1 VEVACLRFERNW
13 KVVNRFMPN
22 SQNSEY
28 FISVVSPVYNAEA
41 ILPDLVDQ
49 IRKTVK
55 PLNKD
60 FEILLVEDGSPDKS
74 WEQIEQ
80 LCLQFPEI
88 KGIRLSRNFGQHHA
102 ISAGLTLA
110 KGEWVV
116 VMDCD
121 LQDQPSEI
129 PKLLSKAREGYDVV
143 LARRVLRQDGFF
155 KKLSSGI
162 FYFLLSWLTGMKHDP
177 TIANFGIY
185 SRKVIDAINSM
196 PESIRYFPT
205 MVRWVGFQTTSIS
218 VEHAKRKKGKTS
230 YNFKRLLNLAL
241 DICLAYSDKPL
252 RLVVGTGFIIS
263 FLGFIFAVITI
274 MQALRGEIL
283 VLGYASLI
291 VSLWLLFGLVIFI
304 IGVVGLYVGKCFEGT
319 KRRPSFVVMQKIGD
333 CSRGKTK

>member
-1 VEVACLRFERNW
+1 
-13 KVVNRFMPN
+13 MPN
-22 SQNSEY
+22 FQNSEY
-28 FISVVSPVYNAEA
+28 FISVVSPVYNAKA
-41 ILPDLVDQ
+41 ILADLVDQ
-49 IRKTVK
+49 LTKVIK

-60 FEILLVEDGSPDKS
+60 FEILLIEDGSKDKS
-74 WEQIEQ
+74 WEEIEK
-80 LCLQFPEI
+80 LCLQYPEI

-129 PKLLSKAREGYDVV
+129 TNLLSKAREGYDVV

-155 KKLSSGI
+155 KKLSSSI
-162 FYFLLSWLTGMKHDP
+162 FYFVLSWLTGMKHDP

-252 RLVVGTGFIIS
+252 RLVIGAGFLIS
-263 FLGFIFAVITI
+263 ILGFIFAVIMI
-274 MQALRGEIL
+274 VQALRGEIL

-291 VSLWLLFGLVIFI
+291 VSIWLLSGLVIFI
-304 IGVVGLYVGKCFEGT
+304 TGVVGLYVGKCFEGI
-319 KRRPSFVVMQKIGD
+319 KRRPSFIISEKIGKQD
-333 CSRGKTK
+333 

>member
-1 VEVACLRFERNW
+1 MNNLQRSRVD
-13 KVVNRFMPN
+13 
-22 SQNSEY
+22 
-28 FISVVSPVYNAEA
+28 ISIVSPVYKAESL
-41 ILPDLVDQ
+41 ISNLVIQ
-49 IRKTVK
+49 IRHAIK
-55 PLNKD
+55 PLNEN
-60 FEILLVEDGSPDKS
+60 FEILLIEDGSPDKS
-74 WEQIEQ
+74 WEQIEK

-88 KGIRLSRNFGQHHA
+88 RGIQLSRNFGQHHA
-102 ISAGLTLA
+102 ISAGLSLA
-110 KGEWVV
+110 RGAWIV

-129 PKLLSKAREGYDVV
+129 PKLLKKAREGYDVV

-155 KKLSSGI
+155 KKLSSII
-162 FYFLLSWLTGMKHDP
+162 FYHVLSWLTGMKHDP

-205 MVRWVGFQTTSIS
+205 MVRWVGFQTTSVS
-218 VEHAKRKKGKTS
+218 VEHAKRKKGETS

-263 FLGFIFAVITI
+263 FLGFIFAAITI

-291 VSLWLLFGLVIFI
+291 VSTWLLSGLVIFI
-304 IGVVGLYVGKCFEGT
+304 IGVVGLYVGKCFEGI
-319 KRRPSFVVMQKIGD
+319 KRRPSFIISEKIGKKD
-333 CSRGKTK
+333 

>member
-1 VEVACLRFERNW
+1 MNKEQRKPDL
-13 KVVNRFMPN
+13 
-22 SQNSEY
+22 
-28 FISVVSPVYNAEA
+28 ISIISPVYEAEVL
-41 ILPDLVDQ
+41 INDLVDQ
-49 IRKTVK
+49 IMKVVTTF
-55 PLNKD
+55 NED
-60 FEILLVEDGSPDKS
+60 FEILLIEDGSKDKS
-74 WEQIEQ
+74 WEEIEK
-80 LCLQFPEI
+80 LCLQHNEI

-102 ISAGLTLA
+102 ISAGLTFA
-110 KGEWVV
+110 QGEWIV

-129 PKLLSKAREGYDVV
+129 PKLMTKAKEGYDVV
-143 LARRVLRQDGFF
+143 LARRVLRQDGLL
-155 KKLSSGI
+155 KKLSSSI

-252 RLVVGTGFIIS
+252 RMVVGTGFVIS
-263 FLGFIFAVITI
+263 FLGFIFAAITI

-291 VSLWLLFGLVIFI
+291 VSTWLLSGLVIFI
-304 IGVVGLYVGKCFEGT
+304 IGVVGLYVGKCFEGI
-319 KRRPSFVVMQKIGD
+319 KRRPSFVVMKVISNC
-333 CSRGKTK
+333 CSGKSK

>member
-1 VEVACLRFERNW
+1 MNNLQRSRVD
-13 KVVNRFMPN
+13 
-22 SQNSEY
+22 
-28 FISVVSPVYNAEA
+28 ISIVSPVYKAESL
-41 ILPDLVDQ
+41 ISNLVIQ
-49 IRKTVK
+49 IRHAIK
-55 PLNKD
+55 PLKEN
-60 FEILLVEDGSPDKS
+60 FEILLIEDGSPDKS
-74 WEQIEQ
+74 WEQIEK

-88 KGIRLSRNFGQHHA
+88 RGIQLSRNFGQHHA
-102 ISAGLTLA
+102 ISAGLSLA
-110 KGEWVV
+110 RGAWIV

-129 PKLLSKAREGYDVV
+129 PKLLKKAREGYDVV

-155 KKLSSGI
+155 KKLSSII
-162 FYFLLSWLTGMKHDP
+162 FYHVLSWLTGMKHDP

-205 MVRWVGFQTTSIS
+205 MVRWVGFQTTSVS
-218 VEHAKRKKGKTS
+218 VEHAKRKKGETS

-263 FLGFIFAVITI
+263 FLGFIFAAITI
-274 MQALRGEIL
+274 IQALRGEIL

-291 VSLWLLFGLVIFI
+291 VSTWLLSGLVIFI
-304 IGVVGLYVGKCFEGT
+304 IGVVGLYVGKCFEGI
-319 KRRPSFVVMQKIGD
+319 KRRPSFIIAEEIGKKD
-333 CSRGKTK
+333 

>member
-1 VEVACLRFERNW
+1 
-13 KVVNRFMPN
+13 MPN
-22 SQNSEY
+22 FQNSEY
-28 FISVVSPVYNAEA
+28 FISVVSPVYNAKA
-41 ILPDLVDQ
+41 ILADLVDQ
-49 IRKTVK
+49 LTKVIK
-55 PLNKD
+55 PLNRD
-60 FEILLVEDGSPDKS
+60 FEILLIEDGSKDKS
-74 WEQIEQ
+74 WEEIEK
-80 LCLQFPEI
+80 LCLQYPEI

-102 ISAGLTLA
+102 ITAGLTLA

-129 PKLLSKAREGYDVV
+129 PNLLSKAREGYDVV

-155 KKLSSGI
+155 KKLSSSI
-162 FYFLLSWLTGMKHDP
+162 FYFVLSWLTGMKHDP

-252 RLVVGTGFIIS
+252 RLVIGAGFLIS
-263 FLGFIFAVITI
+263 ILGFIFAVIMI
-274 MQALRGEIL
+274 VQALRGEIL

-291 VSLWLLFGLVIFI
+291 VSIWLLSGLVIFI
-304 IGVVGLYVGKCFEGT
+304 TGVVGLYVGKCFEGI
-319 KRRPSFVVMQKIGD
+319 KRRPSFVISEKIGKKD
-333 CSRGKTK
+333 

>member
-1 VEVACLRFERNW
+1 MVD
-13 KVVNRFMPN
+13 
-22 SQNSEY
+22 SQTSNNLLS
-28 FISVVSPVYNAEA
+28 IVSPVYNAEDNV
-41 ILPDLVDQ
+41 PGLVEQ
-49 IRKTVK
+49 IRAVLKHLDK
-55 PLNKD
+55 N

-74 WEQIEQ
+74 WEEIEKI
-80 LCLQFPEI
+80 CLKFPEI
-88 KGIRLSRNFGQHHA
+88 RGIRLSRNFGQHHA

-110 KGEWVV
+110 RGEWIV

-129 PKLLSKAREGYDVV
+129 PKLLLKAREGYDIV

-155 KKLSSGI
+155 KKLSSSI
-162 FYFLLSWLTGMKHDP
+162 FYFVLSWLTGMKHDP

-218 VEHAKRKKGKTS
+218 VKHAKRKKGKTS

-263 FLGFIFAVITI
+263 FLGFIFAAITI

-291 VSLWLLFGLVIFI
+291 VSLWLLSGLVIFI
-304 IGVVGLYVGKCFEGT
+304 VGVVGLYVGKCFEGI
-319 KRRPSFVVMQKIGD
+319 KRRPSFIISKKIGEKD
-333 CSRGKTK
+333 